1 VDKPLLFDEEQTTG
15 RKKKKGEK
23 KGEKKEKKGKK
34 DKWKE
39 CHSTFHR
46 FSTAAT

>member
-23 KGEKKEKKGKK
+23 KGEKEKK